1 MYKKNDKSQ
10 LKHFDFFLWDSVMIQ
25 ASYII
30 SYTLRFGLQ
39 NPYRDR
45 SYMGFSIIFGLVY
58 ICVVFFSEGY
68 KNILRRGYIQELKC
82 SVHSVTFTIF
92 IMLAYLFLIQNS
104 DFYSRVIILYLWAAA
119 IFFIYIERVIW
130 KSVVRRKL
138 EERSAM
144 RAIVVVSS
152 ASLAKDTIHSFLQR
166 DHCDFRITGITLIED
181 GDYDH
186 SDIAGVPVIGDMEK
200 SIEYFSGNVVDE
212 VFIRIPPGQSLPQE
226 FMSKCLDMG
235 LAIHLNLEQKLETNT
250 YREVQKLGEFTVL
263 TACMNS
269 VTARQMF
276 MKRLIDIIAGLI
288 GIVMTGILTVI
299 IAPVIFIQSPGPIF
313 FRQERVGRGGRI
325 FNIYKF
331 RSMYMD
337 AEEKKISLM
346 PENQMDGPIFK
357 VENDPR
363 VFPFGRVLRKWSIDE
378 FPQFFNILKGE
389 MSLVGT
395 RPPTVDEYEQYES
408 HHKKRLSVKPGLT
421 GLWQISGRND
431 IVNFEEIVRLDSEYI
446 NNWRLGLDLKIICRT
461 VLVVLRRKGAR

>member
-25 ASYII
+25 AAYII

-39 NPYRDR
+39 NPYRDK
-45 SYMGFSIIFGLVY
+45 SYGEFSIIFGLVY

-82 SVHSVTFTIF
+82 SIRSVTFAVF
-92 IMLAYLFLIQNS
+92 IMLAYLFLIEHS
-104 DFYSRVIILYLWAAA
+104 SYYSKIIVLYLWAAA
-119 IFFIYIERVIW
+119 IFFVYIERVAW

-138 EERSAM
+138 EEKSAM
-144 RAIVVVSS
+144 RAIVVVSPV
-152 ASLAKDTIHSFLQR
+152 SLAEGTIRRLLQCG
-166 DHCDFRITGITLIED
+166 HCDFQITGVALIGD
-181 GDYDH
+181 GGRGC
-186 SDIAGVPVIGDMEK
+186 SDIAGVPVIGDTEK
-200 SIEYFSGNVVDE
+200 SIEYFSGHVVDE
-212 VFIRIPPGQSLPQE
+212 VFIRIPPGQPLPRE
-226 FMSKCLDMG
+226 FMSQCMDMG
-235 LAIHLNLEQKLETNT
+235 LVVHLNMEQNWETNA
-250 YREVQKLGEFTVL
+250 RQEVQKFGGFTVL

-276 MKRLIDIIAGLI
+276 MKRLIDIVAGLV
-288 GIVMTGILTVI
+288 GMAATGVLTVI
-299 IAPVIFIQSPGPIF
+299 IAPVIFIQSPGPVF
-313 FRQERVGRGGRI
+313 FRQKRVGRGGRI

-337 AEEKKISLM
+337 AEEKKSLLM
-346 PENQMDGPIFK
+346 SENRMDGPIFK

-363 VFPFGRVLRKWSIDE
+363 VFPFGRFLRKWSIDE

-395 RPPTVDEYEQYES
+395 RPPTVDEYEQYERR
-408 HHKKRLSVKPGLT
+408 HKKRLSVKPGLT

-431 IVNFEEIVRLDSEYI
+431 IVDFEEIVRLDSEYI
-446 NNWRLGLDLKIICRT
+446 NEWNLGLDLKIICRT
-461 VLVVLRRKGAR
+461 VLVVLSRKGVS